1 MKGEDNPEE
10 KERNQDGIPQQQGTE
25 NAGGERTRPVHPWK
39 KNLFLEIPSST
50 MEVACPE
57 SKLASV
63 RTPTPKRVNFFLT
76 PSPRRSAGEQSSG
89 PSSSQSKPCAHTL
102 LRKSSFKQ
110 RNLPWDM
117 EKGSIPLST
126 ASIWDREFD
135 SRSLPFTAMLT
146 PRAKHAFSLPVTP
159 CGVTFSN
166 SVHQE
171 GIVTIPDPNIRGFQ
185 GKIRRS
191 LSVPA
196 NDKQNRLR
204 RAESFY
210 RVVPSTPRAKEGDA
224 SHQSSSI
231 EQVHENESDEEEILE
246 EEAVCR
252 ICLAE
257 LYEGGETL
265 KMECSCRG
273 ELALAHQECAMK
285 WFSIKGNKTCE
296 VCKREV
302 EDHSLYRLWQELPI
316 LIVISMLGY
325 FCFLE
330 QLLVGQMGSGA
341 VAISLPLA
349 FLLGILSSMTS
360 STMVKGKYIWVY
372 ASAQFSLVVVFAHFL
387 YSLVHL
393 QAVFS
398 ILFASFAGFGVAMS
412 TCAVIS
418 ELLRWKRRWYAHS
431 LQQSNIAR
439 AGEGNQARANP
450 ETFVGS

>member
-1 MKGEDNPEE
+1 
-10 KERNQDGIPQQQGTE
+10 
-25 NAGGERTRPVHPWK
+25 
-39 KNLFLEIPSST
+39 
-50 MEVACPE
+50 
-57 SKLASV
+57 
-63 RTPTPKRVNFFLT
+63 
-76 PSPRRSAGEQSSG
+76 
-89 PSSSQSKPCAHTL
+89 
-102 LRKSSFKQ
+102 
-110 RNLPWDM
+110 
-117 EKGSIPLST
+117 
-126 ASIWDREFD
+126 
-135 SRSLPFTAMLT
+135 MLT

-185 GKIRRS
+185 GTIRRS

-302 EDHSLYRLWQELPI
+302 QNLPVTLLRIQTTCITGGTAFVQVEDHSLYRLWQELPI

-330 QLLVGQMGSGA
+330 QLLVGKMGSGA

-372 ASAQFSLVVVFAHFL
+372 ASAQFSLVVVFAHLL

-398 ILFASFAGFGVAMS
+398 ILFASFAGFGVRDEHQCRHFRTPEMEEEMVRSLIA
-412 TCAVIS
+412 AVKYRS
-418 ELLRWKRRWYAHS
+418 LR
-431 LQQSNIAR
+431 AR
-439 AGEGNQARANP
+439 ATRPGQTRKHLLGVRW
-450 ETFVGS
+450 S